1 MTGVQTCALPI
12 SREENME
19 SEYFKYIGSY
29 DQYKFDNI
37 CYGVSVIHLRS
48 ILPKR
53 ICISIDGGCDRRSVL
68 FCIFNWTTLVYDE
81 DANWIRCDQRK
92 SGSQSSTARED
103 HSKSKPQEKEEKEKK
118 IKHSKRVFSKY
129 WMLFFMKNGVR

>member
-1 MTGVQTCALPI
+1 MDKK
-12 SREENME
+12 S
-19 SEYFKYIGSY
+19 SEYKLIRMADTGFYIGSY

-37 CYGVSVIHLRS
+37 CYGVSVIYLRS

-53 ICISIDGGCDRRSVL
+53 ICISIDGWCHRRSIL
-68 FCIFNWTTLVYDE
+68 FCILNWTTLVYDE
-81 DANWIRCDQRK
+81 DANWIRCSQRK
-92 SGSQSSTARED
+92 SGSQSGTARED